1 MSVRPG
7 LRAGHGL
14 IALSAALACS
24 GALDSGIPGL
34 GHKGSRVEELENI
47 YTYIYIYIYEVH
59 AFSRAREEISVY
71 IDGQLVGAIYSEQSM
86 DGINKYDLFG

>member
-34 GHKGSRVEELENI
+34 GHKGSRVEELK
-47 YTYIYIYIYEVH
+47 YIYIYEVH